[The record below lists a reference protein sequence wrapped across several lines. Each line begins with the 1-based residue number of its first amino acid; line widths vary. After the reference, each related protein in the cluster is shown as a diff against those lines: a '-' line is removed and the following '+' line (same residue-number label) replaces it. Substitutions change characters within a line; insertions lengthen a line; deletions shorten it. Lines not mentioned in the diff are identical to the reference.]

1 MRFNIKA
8 SAIPAVVEKIAART
22 PVTSG
27 MNTRNWSDVPL
38 GLRERALFSAK
49 VESAR
54 LLSEMKT
61 KLHGAVDGGFVD
73 QPDGQGGTVRV
84 LMDKGRFI
92 SDMRKT
98 ALDLGLGPTGPR
110 RVEDITTDTRLGLI
124 YDQNVQAAY
133 GYADRKVGL
142 DPDLIDEFPAQRLVR
157 IESRGIER
165 GMKLR
170 RGVLVPDPENGWPAR
185 WARAGEAVA
194 WKGALQDQP
203 IALKTS
209 PIWTALSA
217 FGTPWPPFD
226 FGSGMGVED
235 VDRAEAER
243 LGLVDKGQI
252 LGADAQR
259 AEDSFNAHLEASVRN
274 IDSDNRWLLKDSF
287 GDQVKIIAGRAAWH
301 PQAYREYYEHANNN
315 PQWNPDPF
323 RIGKVTTEAV
333 KATSKTHG
341 AGRLELTGLDIR
353 SPSGLLRHADDSH
366 GMKSRETAKSIP
378 MTPADF
384 ERVPGIC
391 RFPSGAE
398 YNGVKNTV
406 TLKGKAADG
415 NIIRVVLK
423 KGDGQTAVVQSVYK
437 RKT

>member
-54 LLSEMKT
+54 LLSEMKA

-84 LMDKGRFI
+84 LMDKDRFI

-98 ALDLGLGPTGPR
+98 ALELGLGPTGPR

-124 YDQNVQAAY
+124 YDQNVKAAY

-185 WARAGEAVA
+185 WARAGEAVG
-194 WKGALQDQP
+194 WKGALQDQA

-209 PIWTALSA
+209 PIWAALSA
-217 FGTPWPPFD
+217 FSTPWPPFD

-243 LGLVDKGQI
+243 LGLGDKGQS
-252 LGADAQR
+252 LEGDAR
-259 AEDSFNAHLEASVRN
+259 KAEDGFNAHLEASVKSLGAEDLAYLR
-274 IDSDNRWLLKDSF
+274 DAF
-287 GDQVKIIAGRAAWH
+287 GDQVQEVKGRAVWQGNLIQDLTETAMSNPSYKSHVSLGTATPRAIELSEKHGVSLEKTEVRLHADTIRHAWKRHGPQSRDKTPITKTDIEMLPHVWRNPDEITRGEGNTLLFKKQLAGRVVMVETEVSEKKKLSNVNTIR
-301 PQAYREYYEHANNN
+301 RE
-315 PQWNPDPF
+315 P
-323 RIGKVTTEAV
+323 
-333 KATSKTHG
+333 
-341 AGRLELTGLDIR
+341 
-353 SPSGLLRHADDSH
+353 
-366 GMKSRETAKSIP
+366 
-378 MTPADF
+378 
-384 ERVPGIC
+384 
-391 RFPSGAE
+391 
-398 YNGVKNTV
+398 
-406 TLKGKAADG
+406 
-415 NIIRVVLK
+415 
-423 KGDGQTAVVQSVYK
+423 
-437 RKT
+437 

>member
-1 MRFNIKA
+1 MRFNVKA
-8 SAIPAVVEKIAART
+8 DAIPAVVEKIAARSV
-22 PVTSG
+22 VTSG
-27 MNTRNWSDVPL
+27 MNTKNWADVPL

-54 LLSEMKT
+54 LLSEMKA
-61 KLHGAVDGGFVD
+61 KLHGAVDGGFVS

-142 DPDLIDEFPAQRLVR
+142 DADLIDEFPAQRLVR

-185 WARAGEAVA
+185 WSRAGEAVG

-235 VDRAEAER
+235 VDRAEAES
-243 LGLVDKGQI
+243 LGLVDNGQS
-252 LGADAQR
+252 LGADAR
-259 AEDSFNAHLEASVRN
+259 LAEDSFNAHLEASVSSVGE
-274 IDSDNRWLLKDSF
+274 DEVAYLLEAF
-287 GDQVKIIAGRAAWH
+287 GDQVAFSG
-301 PQAYREYYEHANNN
+301 
-315 PQWNPDPF
+315 
-323 RIGKVTTEAV
+323 
-333 KATSKTHG
+333 
-341 AGRLELTGLDIR
+341 GRLAWAG
-353 SPSGLLRHADDSH
+353 
-366 GMKSRETAKSIP
+366 
-378 MTPADF
+378 
-384 ERVPGIC
+384 
-391 RFPSGAE
+391 
-398 YNGVKNTV
+398 
-406 TLKGKAADG
+406 
-415 NIIRVVLK
+415 
-423 KGDGQTAVVQSVYK
+423 
-437 RKT
+437 